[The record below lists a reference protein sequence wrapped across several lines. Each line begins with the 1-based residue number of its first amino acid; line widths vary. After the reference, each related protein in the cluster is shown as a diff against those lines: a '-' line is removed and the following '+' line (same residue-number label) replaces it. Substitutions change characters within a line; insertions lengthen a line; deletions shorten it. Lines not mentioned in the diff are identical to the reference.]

1 MRLAAYLAHQ
11 KMSSVTLQAPLRD
24 CLFAARASCP
34 CLACGDK
41 RGIGVFVRLFQLTAE
56 TGISYGGDMKK
67 FSLLSLLFLTQ
78 ASIAFANDT
87 WKLEWPETDFSKTSI
102 DLAEI
107 SSGGPPRD
115 GIPVW

>member
-1 MRLAAYLAHQ
+1 
-11 KMSSVTLQAPLRD
+11 
-24 CLFAARASCP
+24 
-34 CLACGDK
+34 
-41 RGIGVFVRLFQLTAE
+41 
-56 TGISYGGDMKK
+56 MKK